1 MAATGAQK
9 IDEIPRATSSKPNLA
24 RRILKLALYI
34 LYLVVILELMARV
47 IVWPDRVLQAIHRWP
62 FDSSSNRLLW
72 VRGHHGRR
80 GPDNPIFTYD
90 SLRGWAVSP
99 NLKEMSVFE
108 GKVLN
113 SNSRGIRGK
122 VEYAEIPSFGKKR
135 IVVLGSSFTFG
146 DEVSDN
152 ETYAHYLEMLLP
164 NTEILNLGVGGYGHD
179 QMLLYFKEEGV
190 KYHPDIVLLGFGWR
204 DTWWNIVGFSNYW
217 KPRFE
222 MRNHQL
228 VLTHVPVPRPEE
240 ILREEIYR
248 SKLSDLGVIFW
259 HELGLRRGFEQ
270 NEVTEITAAIF
281 DEIVSTCQRIGATPV
296 FVYLPVQ
303 SDLFDTQEGLSPGE
317 QPLSRYCKSRDIPCV
332 FLRPAFRAARAKGV
346 ALYTRSHWQ
355 PHEHMIA
362 ARALKDFLVEKG
374 FIQVP

>member
-1 MAATGAQK
+1 
-9 IDEIPRATSSKPNLA
+9 
-24 RRILKLALYI
+24 
-34 LYLVVILELMARV
+34 
-47 IVWPDRVLQAIHRWP
+47 
-62 FDSSSNRLLW
+62 
-72 VRGHHGRR
+72 
-80 GPDNPIFTYD
+80 
-90 SLRGWAVSP
+90 VSP

-152 ETYAHYLEMLLP
+152 ETYAHYLEILLP

-332 FLRPAFRAARAKGV
+332 FLRPAFMAARAKGV